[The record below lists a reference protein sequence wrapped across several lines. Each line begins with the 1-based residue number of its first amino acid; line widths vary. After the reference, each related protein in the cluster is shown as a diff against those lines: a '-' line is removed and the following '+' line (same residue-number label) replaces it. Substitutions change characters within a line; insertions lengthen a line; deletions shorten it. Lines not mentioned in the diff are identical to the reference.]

1 MSAVLRAALESLRPR
16 QWIKNGFVFAA
27 LVFDRQLTRPHAV
40 AWTLAG
46 FVLFCLLSSA
56 VYLVND
62 LSDREQD
69 RQHPRKRHRPIASGR
84 LPLPVAMGMAVA
96 LPALLIPLA
105 FVLRPAF
112 GWVAAGYY
120 GLMLLYTFVLKHIP
134 LLDVFAL
141 AGGFL
146 LRVEAGVTL
155 IHVQRFSPWLY
166 LVTLFI
172 ALFLGLGKRRAEL
185 ELLATNAANHRK
197 VLEGY
202 TLPFLDQMI
211 NIAATATIM
220 TYSLYTFVAPN
231 LPSNHA
237 MMFTIPFVVYGLF
250 RYLYLIHVRGYGGAP
265 EEAVLRD
272 RPLQATV
279 VGWGLLVLFIFYWF

>member
-1 MSAVLRAALESLRPR
+1 MLRAALESLRPR

-27 LVFDRQLTRPHAV
+27 LVFDRQLTRPQAV
-40 AWTLAG
+40 LWTLAG
-46 FVLFCLLSSA
+46 FALFCLLSSA

-84 LPLPVAMGMAVA
+84 LPVPVAVGMAVA
-96 LPALLIPLA
+96 FPLVVLPLA
-105 FVLRPAF
+105 FWLRPAF
-112 GWVAAGYY
+112 GWVAFGYY
-120 GLMLLYTFVLKHIP
+120 ALMLLYTFVLKHIP

-141 AGGFL
+141 AAGFL

-155 IHVQRFSPWLY
+155 IEVQRFSPWLY
-166 LVTLFI
+166 MVTLFV

-185 ELLATNAANHRK
+185 ELLAHNAGNHRK

-202 TLPFLDQMI
+202 TLPFLDQLI
-211 NIAATATIM
+211 TIAATATVM
-220 TYSLYTFVAPN
+220 TYSLYTFSAPN
-231 LPSNHA
+231 LPANHA
-237 MMFTIPFVVYGLF
+237 MMFTVPFVAYGLF

-272 RPLQATV
+272 RPLQLTV
-279 VGWGLLVLFIFYWF
+279 AAWGLLVLAVFYFF

>member
-1 MSAVLRAALESLRPR
+1 MLQAILESLRPR

-27 LVFDRQLTRPHAV
+27 LVFDRQLTRPRAV
-40 AWTLAG
+40 LWTLAG
-46 FVLFCLLSSA
+46 FAVFCLLSGA

-62 LSDREQD
+62 LSDRERD
-69 RQHPRKRHRPIASGR
+69 RQHPYKRHRPIASGR
-84 LPLPVAMGMAVA
+84 LPLPVATALAVV
-96 LPALLIPLA
+96 LPLVLIPLA
-105 FVLRPAF
+105 FWMRPGF
-112 GWVAAGYY
+112 GWVALGYY
-120 GLMLLYTFVLKHIP
+120 TLMLLYTFVLKHIP

-141 AGGFL
+141 AAGFL

-155 IHVQRFSPWLY
+155 IEVRRFSPWLY

-185 ELLATNAANHRK
+185 ELLAGNATNHRK

-211 NIAATATIM
+211 TIAAAATIM
-220 TYSLYTFVAPN
+220 TYGLYTFSAPN
-231 LPSNHA
+231 LPPNHA
-237 MMFTIPFVVYGLF
+237 MMFTIPLVVYGLF

-272 RPLQATV
+272 RPLQIAV
-279 VGWGLLVLFIFYWF
+279 ALWAAMVLLIFYLF

>member
-1 MSAVLRAALESLRPR
+1 MLRAALESLRPR

-27 LVFDRQLTRPHAV
+27 LVFDRQLTRWDAV
-40 AWTLAG
+40 LWTVAG
-46 FVLFCLLSSA
+46 FVLFCLLSGA

-84 LPLPVAMGMAVA
+84 LPLPVAVGMAVA
-96 LPALLIPLA
+96 LPLVIIPLA
-105 FVLRPAF
+105 FWLRPGF

-120 GLMLLYTFVLKHIP
+120 TLMLLYTFVLKHIP

-141 AGGFL
+141 ATGFL

-155 IHVQRFSPWLY
+155 IEVQRFSPWLY
-166 LVTLFI
+166 MVTLFI

-185 ELLATNAANHRK
+185 ELLAGNARNHRK

-220 TYSLYTFVAPN
+220 AYSLYTFSAPN
-231 LPSNHA
+231 LPANHA
-237 MMFTIPFVVYGLF
+237 MMFTIPLVVYGLF

-272 RPLQATV
+272 RPLQVTV
-279 VGWGLLVLFIFYWF
+279 GLWGLMVLLIFYLF

>member
-1 MSAVLRAALESLRPR
+1 MLRAALESLRPR

-27 LVFDRQLTRPHAV
+27 LVFDRQLTRADAV
-40 AWTLAG
+40 LWTLAG
-46 FVLFCLLSSA
+46 FVLFCLLSGA

-84 LPLPVAMGMAVA
+84 LPLPVAVGMAVA
-96 LPALLIPLA
+96 LPVVIIPLA
-105 FVLRPAF
+105 FWLRPGF

-120 GLMLLYTFVLKHIP
+120 ALMLLYTFVLKHIP

-141 AGGFL
+141 AAGFL

-155 IHVQRFSPWLY
+155 IEVQRFSPWLY
-166 LVTLFI
+166 MVTLFI

-185 ELLATNAANHRK
+185 ELLAGNAINHRK

-220 TYSLYTFVAPN
+220 AYSLYTFSAPN

-272 RPLQATV
+272 RPLQITV
-279 VGWGLLVLFIFYWF
+279 AAWGLLVLLIFYLF

>member
-1 MSAVLRAALESLRPR
+1 MLRAALESLRPR

-27 LVFDRQLTRPHAV
+27 LVFDRQLTHPRALL
-40 AWTLAG
+40 WTLAG
-46 FVLFCLLSSA
+46 FALFCLLSSA

-84 LPLPVAMGMAVA
+84 LPVPVAVGMAVA
-96 LPALLIPLA
+96 LPLLVLPLA
-105 FVLRPAF
+105 FWLRPAF
-112 GWVAAGYY
+112 GWVALAYY
-120 GLMLLYTFVLKHIP
+120 TLMLLYTFVLKHIP

-141 AGGFL
+141 AAGFL

-155 IHVQRFSPWLY
+155 IQVQRFSPWLY
-166 LVTLFI
+166 MVTLFV

-185 ELLATNAANHRK
+185 ELLAHNAGNHRK

-202 TLPFLDQMI
+202 TLTFLDQLI

-220 TYSLYTFVAPN
+220 TYSLYTFSAPN
-231 LPSNHA
+231 LPANHA
-237 MMFTIPFVVYGLF
+237 MMFTVPFVAYGLF

-272 RPLQATV
+272 RPLQLTV
-279 VGWGLLVLFIFYWF
+279 AAWGLLVLAVFYFF